1 MLFLPFFS
9 TSFRGIKYIYR
20 GVQSSPLTKT
30 FHHSQR
36 ETNHQAVTPSPR
48 PQPLITSNLPL
59 SLCILYVSYKL
70 NQYMICCEWPFSLS
84 TASSGLIQ
92 VVACV
97 SAARLT
103 PFSAWVT
110 PVMWVFPEFISHP
123 SWALGLLAPLGCVD
137 VLSGCGWTEACL
149 NSASLLL
156 ALHRAVG
163 RLGPA
168 AVALSVLRPPR
179 TSAQPLHFSC
189 PQQCTAVS
197 QHCCSQIFVA
207 CLQPS

>member
-1 MLFLPFFS
+1 
-9 TSFRGIKYIYR
+9 
-20 GVQSSPLTKT
+20 
-30 FHHSQR
+30 
-36 ETNHQAVTPSPR
+36 
-48 PQPLITSNLPL
+48 
-59 SLCILYVSYKL
+59 
-70 NQYMICCEWPFSLS
+70 MICCEWPFSLS
-84 TASSGLIQ
+84 TASSGLIR

-97 SAARLT
+97 SAERLT

-137 VLSGCGWTEACL
+137 MLSGCGWTEACL

-168 AVALSVLRPPR
+168 AVAFSVLRPPR

-189 PQQCTAVS
+189 PSNALQSHNTAVLRFLLLVYS
-197 QHCCSQIFVA
+197 RHSGCDGQLVA
-207 CLQPS
+207 LICVSLAS